1 VTVAVL
7 PASFDPI
14 TCGHVDVITRAARL
28 FERLIVAVYAH
39 THRRKNVLFDL
50 EERLAMVRESVAG
63 LSNVDV
69 LPFDGLIV
77 DFAREQDARVI
88 VRGLRA
94 VSDFEYEFQHAN
106 LNRKMAPGLEV
117 ICMFA
122 SLEYGPLS
130 SSIVK
135 EIAENGGD
143 TREMVPEPVGRRF
156 REIFSPSI
164 HRSPPEE
171 VAP

>member
-1 VTVAVL
+1 LTVAVL

-14 TCGHVDVITRAARL
+14 TCGHVDIITRAARL
-28 FERLIVAVYAH
+28 FDRLIVAVYAH

-50 EERLAMVRESVAG
+50 DERLAMVRESIQ
-63 LSNVDV
+63 NVPNADV
-69 LPFDGLIV
+69 QSFDGLIV
-77 DFAREQDARVI
+77 DFARAQGAHVI

-94 VSDFEYEFQHAN
+94 VSDFEYEFQQAN

-143 TREMVPEPVGRRF
+143 TRDLVPEPVTRRF
-156 REIFSPSI
+156 RAVF
-164 HRSPPEE
+164 PP
-171 VAP
+171 PHS